1 MKKNLKFIALGV
13 IAALAVVS
21 CNSDKFTINGDID
34 NLADQNVYLA
44 RDGENGSCISTP
56 RGPIT
61 ESSHLKAS

>member
-44 RDGENGSCISTP
+44 REGENGF
-56 RGPIT
+56 G
-61 ESSHLKAS
+61 